1 MPTALLL
8 GFPQGYV
15 RAAKSAIERSGA
27 LFTEWSIKY
36 VPSNGHAAGISQRDV
51 PKIKDYA
58 ERGVTIHVIG
68 FSDQK
73 DRQIF
78 SDQISPFFRFRWF
91 AYALLKCLGSPD
103 PSRFVNGLADD
114 LAEEAEWE
122 TCVKPSSLDSPLL
135 LPECAFKTRR
145 KHENLWRHALA
156 YGDIQNVAGAA
167 KAVESFRTAHQ
178 QKTQLSGYTVQKW
191 VDDADRVFD
200 EAGERHAIAPYPRN
214 WKYSYG
220 IEDGFHFDV
229 TRLRGHQFSILDASG
244 ASNLVKAGG
253 YINIDPHGYVR
264 R

>member
-15 RAAKSAIERSGA
+15 RAAKSAIERSA
-27 LFTEWSIKY
+27 NLFTEWSIKY
-36 VPSNGHAAGISQRDV
+36 VPSNGHATGISQRDV

-58 ERGVTIHVIG
+58 ERDVTIHVIG

-78 SDQISPFFRFRWF
+78 SDQIAPFFRFRWF
-91 AYALLKCLGSPD
+91 AYELLKCLGSPD
-103 PSRFVNGLADD
+103 PSRFVNGLAGD

-122 TCVKPSSLDSPLL
+122 AHVKPSSLGSPLL
-135 LPECAFKTRR
+135 LPECAFKTQS

-156 YGDIQNVAGAA
+156 YGDMQNVIGAV
-167 KAVESFRTAHQ
+167 KAIESFRITYR
-178 QKTQLSGYTVQKW
+178 QKVEFAGYSANKW
-191 VDDADRVFD
+191 IDNADRVFD
-200 EAGERHAIAPYPRN
+200 EAGQRHAPAPYPRN

-220 IEDGFHFDV
+220 IDPGFHFDV
-229 TRLRGHQFSILDASG
+229 NQLRGHQFSVYDAAGS
-244 ASNLVKAGG
+244 SNLVRSGG